1 MNILVVEDEHRV
13 ADFIVRGLRG
23 EGWTAEH
30 IDTGEK
36 ALDVLKQH
44 QFDIVLLDLDMPLKN
59 GYEAAMEIT
68 QKKGGKAPM
77 LVAFSGMEENI
88 DDLKGYGFHDMVE
101 KPLDQKKLR
110 YLINQLEAFIQER
123 LK

>member
-1 MNILVVEDEHRV
+1 M
-13 ADFIVRGLRG
+13 
-23 EGWTAEH
+23 
-30 IDTGEK
+30 
-36 ALDVLKQH
+36 
-44 QFDIVLLDLDMPLKN
+44 LLDLDMPLKN